1 MGEGTAASA
10 DYDWLVD
17 GYRRAHDRFTQTAQ
31 QRDRKERFIPLFEA
45 LNWVVAI
52 MDSERRLW
60 NDEVVVALRF
70 ARNRVHHQ
78 LAEALEP
85 RDEPYPLVTTAV
97 RGQSRVVGPPTIL
110 DWFWVPIGQ
119 LPKPEPR
126 FMDKG
131 YDHGKQAY
139 QDRLEGEPVANALAH
154 LSVLL

>member
-1 MGEGTAASA
+1 
-10 DYDWLVD
+10 
-17 GYRRAHDRFTQTAQ
+17 
-31 QRDRKERFIPLFEA
+31 
-45 LNWVVAI
+45 

-70 ARNRVHHQ
+70 ARNTVHHQ